1 MTNGIAAVFIVISVI
16 ASAFTCYTA
25 NETDNVASNDRI
37 PIGAIFEVEHYMV
50 PYHTGFRYAV
60 GRHNRDPVQ
69 QDRFK
74 LELDATI
81 SQISRKNNYELAT
94 TICGHMSNG
103 SFVLFGVIDSSSVE
117 VIEAYSRRFHM
128 PFVSPG
134 LSFSVDYDQPNFEL
148 YLRPDHT
155 QAVIDMVKF
164 YRWTKVHY
172 LYDSKEGLMRME
184 QILGTFAREQ
194 YNVSII
200 MHKLEDV
207 TRVHEDF
214 RMLDRVEIGFM
225 KCIILD
231 LSSPGGYEIVLKQ
244 ISEVGMNKEGYH
256 YLLGTMGFT
265 NLPLDRLKH
274 GGVNMTGFQ
283 LLDPDNPELQN
294 FLRIS
299 EDIDRVR
306 CPVADG
312 NWTSHEVALS
322 IDATNV
328 IVRALEDMIKKDK
341 KVFQHTFRRG
351 IVYNHNK
358 TKGVPCYP
366 KDALPWMHGEAIMS
380 ALKQVDMRG
389 LSGRVAFDEHGRR
402 RDYKLDVY
410 ELLVDEGLT
419 KIGNWTPSRGFNE
432 ILVERVN
439 AEHNFSIPGKTL
451 IVTSIESP
459 PFLMFKK
466 PSPDG
471 KPYIGNDKYEGYCV
485 ELAEHLKRIIQMDYV
500 FRLVKDGNYGQK
512 LPNNTWDGM
521 IGELTR
527 REASIAIAP
536 LTITSQRE
544 EVVDFSKPFMNIG
557 ISIMIKK
564 PEKQKPGVFSF
575 MEPLSLEIW
584 TCIIFAFL
592 GISLGLWLVSRFSP
606 CEWHKDTS
614 MNGEKMVNDFTV
626 SNSLWFSLGALMR
639 QGSDECPRSLSG
651 RIIGGV
657 WWFFVLIIISSYT
670 ANLAAF
676 LTIERMLTPI
686 ESVEDLAKQTEIAY
700 GTIGSGTSKQFFK
713 DSNNEIYQRMWAFMS
728 SNPSVFVKSI
738 REGVERVRNS
748 KGKYAFLLESSSNIY
763 LNNRKPCDTM
773 MVGGTLDSKGF
784 GIATP
789 KGSAIRDTVT
799 LAVLELKEEG
809 SLHKLYQ
816 KWWCEKGQCGFD
828 SGNDSKKRSLSLSN
842 VAGVFYILICGLAL
856 AIALGIVEF
865 VCKLKCRG
873 SKGEYIPGRK
883 SGDASSGDKDGT
895 GHLCPDY
902 LPEKAVST
910 FTYTAPQLIAFE
922 SYAEGNSHTQV

>member
-1 MTNGIAAVFIVISVI
+1 
-16 ASAFTCYTA
+16 
-25 NETDNVASNDRI
+25 
-37 PIGAIFEVEHYMV
+37 AIFEVEKYVV
-50 PYHTGFRYAV
+50 PYHTGFRYAI
-60 GRHNRDPVQ
+60 GRHNRDPRQ

-81 SQISRKNNYELAT
+81 SQISRKNNYELAS
-94 TICGHMSNG
+94 TICGHMNNG

-117 VIEAYSRRFHM
+117 VVESYSRRFHM

-134 LSFSVDYDQPNFEL
+134 LSFTVDPDQPNFEL

-155 QAVIDMVKF
+155 KAVIDMVKF
-164 YRWTKVHY
+164 YGWRRVHY
-172 LYDSKEGLMRME
+172 LYDSNEGLMRIE
-184 QILGTFAREQ
+184 QILSTFTQ
-194 YNVSII
+194 QHYNVSIY
-200 MHKLEDV
+200 MHRLEDV
-207 TRVHEDF
+207 SQAHDEL
-214 RMLDRVEIGFM
+214 RMLDRSVLEFY

-231 LSSPGGYEIVLKQ
+231 LSSPGGYEIILKQ
-244 ISEVGMNKEGYH
+244 ISEVGMNKFGYH
-256 YLLGTMGFT
+256 YLLGSMGFI
-265 NLPLDRLKH
+265 NLPLERLKY
-274 GGVNMTGFQ
+274 GGVNLTGFQ
-283 LLDPDNPELQN
+283 LLDPDNPQLQH
-294 FLRIS
+294 FLRLS
-299 EDIDRVR
+299 EEVDRVR
-306 CPVADG
+306 CPVAEG
-312 NWTSHEVALS
+312 NWTTHEVALS

-328 IVRALEDMIKKDK
+328 IVHALEEMLKKDI

-358 TKGVPCYP
+358 TKGVPCYV

-380 ALKQVDMRG
+380 ALKQVDIKG
-389 LSGRVAFDEHGRR
+389 LSGRVAFDEQGRR

-410 ELLVDEGLT
+410 ELRVDEGLRR
-419 KIGNWTPSRGFNE
+419 IGNWTPNHGFNE
-432 ILVERVN
+432 VVIERATPQQN
-439 AEHNFSIPGKTL
+439 YTMTGKRL
-451 IVTSIESP
+451 IVTTIESP

-466 PSPDG
+466 PAPDG
-471 KPYIGNDKYEGYCV
+471 KPLVGNDKYEGYCV
-485 ELAEHLKRIIQMDYV
+485 ELAEHLKRIINIDYI
-500 FRLVKDGNYGQK
+500 FRIVRDGNYGQK
-512 LPNNTWDGM
+512 LKNGTWDGM

-527 REASIAIAP
+527 SEANIAIAP

-544 EVVDFSKPFMNIG
+544 EVVDFSKPFMNVG

-592 GISLGLWLVSRFSP
+592 GISLGLWLVSRFSQ
-606 CEWHKDTS
+606 CEWHKDTTI
-614 MNGEKMVNDFTV
+614 NGEQMVNDFSI
-626 SNSLWFSLGALMR
+626 SNSIWFSLGALMQ

-713 DSNNEIYQRMWAFMS
+713 DSNNPTYQRMWAFMS
-728 SNPSVFVKSI
+728 SNPSVFVKLVKD
-738 REGVERVRNS
+738 GVHKVRNS

-763 LNNRKPCDTM
+763 INNRKPCDTM
-773 MVGGTLDSKGF
+773 MIGGTLDSKGF

-789 KGSAIRDTVT
+789 KGSPIRDSVT

-816 KWWCEKGQCGFD
+816 KWWYEKGQCGFD
-828 SGNDSKKRSLSLSN
+828 SGGDSKKRELSLSN

-856 AIALGIVEF
+856 AIALGILEF
-865 VCKLKCRG
+865 VCKLKCH
-873 SKGEYIPGRK
+873 SNKGEYIPGRK
-883 SGDASSGDKDGT
+883 SGDGSSGDKDGP

-902 LPEKAVST
+902 MPEKAVST

-922 SYAEGNSHTQV
+922 SYADGNSHTQV